1 MILGGISHLYMF
13 QAQISNKELEDLP
26 VKVFNGDI
34 IIVDKEEEVKPAVEY
49 LSKST
54 LLGFDTETRPSFV
67 KGKRH
72 KVALLQLS
80 NEERAYLFRLK
91 YTGIPNEL
99 VHLLED
105 GGIIKIGAA
114 IREDLRVMQ
123 RLKPFLPM
131 GFIDLQ
137 AIVKKYGIMEMSVRK
152 LAAIV
157 LGVKISKSQ
166 QLSNWENE
174 KLTDAQQ
181 RYAAT
186 DAWVCREIYQV
197 LQKTV

>member
-1 MILGGISHLYMF
+1 MHLGGFSHLYMF